1 MVANP
6 LKTSSGNTL
15 QNSLTIRR
23 MEAMVVRFEVDTPFD
38 KMEERKVCPVR
49 HLSERRMEVMV
60 DYFLFATRIPARKL
74 SLSPMET
81 QLSDF
86 EIMPPLP
93 EDSPQDVRSEHNLT
107 SPLQQ
112 LPEDSP

>member
-1 MVANP
+1 
-6 LKTSSGNTL
+6 
-15 QNSLTIRR
+15 
-23 MEAMVVRFEVDTPFD
+23 MEA
-38 KMEERKVCPVR
+38 
-49 HLSERRMEVMV
+49 MV
-60 DYFLFATRIPARKL
+60 DYFLFCDTDSGKKIV
-74 SLSPMET
+74 SVTMET